1 MMINELHSLKRCF
14 SHAVTLLSRRC
25 HDGTLDS
32 AGSLLSPKTYVSTF
46 KLWCCFKQDLSIHCR
61 GLWETHEFCARGNI
75 NSVKWYVPVLKC
87 ASVWC
92 WRNYNHTVYDRM
104 KWIIIH
110 LQWLLLNTSGVEA
123 PLFSVAS
130 VFDELILI
138 FSIPTAFFHF
148 FPSDMLANIFWVF
161 CSASVHMQRYSDLH
175 TKHSHPCRNH
185 TSVFCRS
192 KMCTQTTK
200 VILFAYLT

>member
-138 FSIPTAFFHF
+138 FSIPTAFFTF
-148 FPSDMLANIFWVF
+148 FPLTCLLIYFE
-161 CSASVHMQRYSDLH
+161 CSAQPQYICRDTQIYTLNTLILVGIILQFSVEVKCAHKRQKWYYLH
-175 TKHSHPCRNH
+175 
-185 TSVFCRS
+185 
-192 KMCTQTTK
+192 
-200 VILFAYLT
+200 I